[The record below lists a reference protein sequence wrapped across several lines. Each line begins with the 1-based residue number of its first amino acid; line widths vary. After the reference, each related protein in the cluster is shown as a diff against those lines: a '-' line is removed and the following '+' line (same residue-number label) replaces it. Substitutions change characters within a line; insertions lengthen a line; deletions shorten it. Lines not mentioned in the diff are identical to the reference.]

1 MPEKATRDLE
11 QQKIGRLMWQY
22 FVPAFIGVM
31 MNALYNIVDRVFIGR
46 GVGALALSGLSVI
59 FPIMILIAAFGMLI
73 GVGAGVRISI
83 NLGKKDYR
91 QAEKVLGN
99 GLSLMVIV
107 SVLVS
112 VLGFIVKN
120 PLLHLFG
127 ATGET
132 IGYANDYLNIILLG
146 TIFQVVGFSLNNII
160 RSEGNAKIAMY
171 SMLLSAGTN
180 LVLDPIFIFGLKM
193 GVQGAAIATVISQ
206 ILLTI
211 WVLRHF
217 TGSKS
222 IVKFHLPNLKLEPV
236 IIFRILSIGMAPFA
250 MQLAASLVQAT
261 FNTQLIRFGSDV
273 AVGAMGIIN
282 SVVIMIIMSMIA
294 INMAMQPIVGF
305 NYGAKQF
312 HRVKDAWFLA
322 MKSATWVGVI
332 SFIVV
337 QVFPGE
343 IIRLFNNENKELFQ
357 IGVKGLRIF
366 TLMLPVVGYQVIV
379 SSYFQ
384 SIGKAGIAMFLTLL
398 RQVIVL
404 TPLLFILP
412 KFFDLTGVWMAGPVS
427 DFVSACIVLFVTLRE
442 VKLLNK
448 RQEEEAEEKKKPVTE
463 FAQ

>member
-31 MNALYNIVDRVFIGR
+31 MNALYNIVDRIFIGR

-107 SVLVS
+107 SLLVT
-112 VLGFIVKN
+112 VIGFMVKN

-206 ILLTI
+206 ILLTL

-217 TGSKS
+217 RGEKS
-222 IVKFHLPNLKLEPV
+222 IVKLHLPNLKLEPV
-236 IIFRILSIGMAPFA
+236 IILRILSIGMAPFA

-312 HRVKDAWFLA
+312 HRVKETWFLA
-322 MKSATWVGVI
+322 MKSATWVAVI

-343 IIRLFNNENKELFQ
+343 IIRLFNNDNKELFQ

-448 RQEEEAEEKKKPVTE
+448 HQEEEAEEKKKPVSE
-463 FAQ
+463 FAR

>member
-1 MPEKATRDLE
+1 MTEKTTKDLE

-59 FPIMILIAAFGMLI
+59 FPIMILVAAFGMLI

-83 NLGKKDYR
+83 NLGKKDYH

-107 SVLVS
+107 SLLVTI
-112 VLGFIVKN
+112 LGFVVKN
-120 PLLHLFG
+120 TLLRSFG
-127 ATGET
+127 ATNET
-132 IGYANDYLNIILLG
+132 IGYANDYLDIILLG

-206 ILLTI
+206 ILLSI
-211 WVLRHF
+211 WVLHHF
-217 TGSKS
+217 SGSRS
-222 IVKFHLPNLKLEPV
+222 VVKLHLRNLKLEPV
-236 IIFRILSIGMAPFA
+236 IIFRIVSIGMAPFA
-250 MQLAASLVQAT
+250 MQLSASLVQAV
-261 FNTQLIRFGSDV
+261 FNRQLIHFGSDV

-282 SVVIMIIMSMIA
+282 SVIIMIIMSMIA
-294 INMAMQPIVGF
+294 INMALQPIVGF
-305 NYGAKQF
+305 NYGARQF
-312 HRVKDAWFLA
+312 DRVKEAWFLA
-322 MKSATWVGVI
+322 MKSATWVATI
-332 SFIVV
+332 SFLVV

-343 IIRLFNNENKELFQ
+343 IIRLFNNENEELFKT
-357 IGVKGLRIF
+357 GVKGLRIF
-366 TLMLPVVGYQVIV
+366 ALMLPVVGYQVIV

-398 RQVIVL
+398 RQVPFLIL
-404 TPLLFILP
+404 YQRASCLLSP
-412 KFFDLTGVWMAGPVS
+412 CG
-427 DFVSACIVLFVTLRE
+427 R
-442 VKLLNK
+442 
-448 RQEEEAEEKKKPVTE
+448 
-463 FAQ
+463 

>member
-294 INMAMQPIVGF
+294 INMALQPIVGF

-312 HRVKDAWFLA
+312 HRVKEAWFLA
-322 MKSATWVGVI
+322 MKSATWVAVI
-332 SFIVV
+332 SFVFV

-427 DFVSACIVLFVTLRE
+427 DFVSACIVLVVTLRE

-448 RQEEEAEEKKKPVTE
+448 HQKEEAEEKKKPVSE

>member
-59 FPIMILIAAFGMLI
+59 FPIMILVAAFGMLI
-73 GVGAGVRISI
+73 GIGAGVRISI
-83 NLGKKDYR
+83 NLGKKDCR

-107 SVLVS
+107 SLLVT
-112 VLGFIVKN
+112 VVGFMVKN
-120 PLLHLFG
+120 PLLRLFG

-132 IGYANDYLNIILLG
+132 IGYAKDYLNIILLG

-180 LVLDPIFIFGLKM
+180 LILDPIFIFGLKM

-206 ILLTI
+206 ILLTL

-222 IVKFHLPNLKLEPV
+222 IVKFHLLNLKLEPV

-312 HRVKDAWFLA
+312 HRVKEAWFLA
-322 MKSATWVGVI
+322 MKSATWVAVI
-332 SFIVV
+332 SFIAV

-448 RQEEEAEEKKKPVTE
+448 RQEEEAEEKKKPVSE
-463 FAQ
+463 LAQ

>member
-1 MPEKATRDLE
+1 MTEKTTKDLE

-31 MNALYNIVDRVFIGR
+31 MNAMYNIVDRVFIGR
-46 GVGALALSGLSVI
+46 GVGAMALSGLSVI
-59 FPIMILIAAFGMLI
+59 FPIMILVAAFGMLI

-83 NLGKKDYR
+83 NLGKKDYH

-107 SVLVS
+107 SLLVTI
-112 VLGFIVKN
+112 LGFVVKN
-120 PLLHLFG
+120 PLLRSFG
-127 ATGET
+127 ATNET
-132 IGYANDYLNIILLG
+132 IGYANDYLDIILLG
-146 TIFQVVGFSLNNII
+146 TIFQVIGFSLNNII

-206 ILLTI
+206 ILLTV

-217 TGSKS
+217 NSS
-222 IVKFHLPNLKLEPV
+222 RSVVKLHLRNLKLEPV
-236 IIFRILSIGMAPFA
+236 IIFRIVSIGMAPFA
-250 MQLAASLVQAT
+250 MQLSASLVQAV
-261 FNTQLIRFGSDV
+261 FNRQLIHFGSDV

-282 SVVIMIIMSMIA
+282 SVIIMIIMSMIA
-294 INMAMQPIVGF
+294 INMALQPIVGF
-305 NYGAKQF
+305 NYGARQF
-312 HRVKDAWFLA
+312 DRVKEAWFLA
-322 MKSATWVGVI
+322 MKSATWVAII
-332 SFIVV
+332 SFLVV
-337 QVFPGE
+337 QIFPGE
-343 IIRLFNNENKELFQ
+343 IIRLFNNENEELFKT
-357 IGVKGLRIF
+357 GVKGLRIF
-366 TLMLPVVGYQVIV
+366 ALMLPVVGYQVIV

-412 KFFDLTGVWMAGPVS
+412 QFFKLTGVWMASPIS
-427 DFVSACIVLFVTLRE
+427 DFISACIVLVVTLRE
-442 VKLLNK
+442 VKILNEL
-448 RQEEEAEEKKKPVTE
+448 QTSEVTE
-463 FAQ
+463 KEPIIQ

>member
-1 MPEKATRDLE
+1 
-11 QQKIGRLMWQY
+11 MWQY

-59 FPIMILIAAFGMLI
+59 FPIMILVAAFGMLI

-83 NLGKKDYR
+83 NLGKRDVN

-99 GLSLMVIV
+99 GVSLMIIV
-107 SVLVS
+107 SLLVT
-112 VLGFIVKN
+112 VIGFVVKN
-120 PLLHLFG
+120 PLLRSFG

-132 IGYANDYLNIILLG
+132 IGYANDYLDIILLG

-180 LVLDPIFIFGLKM
+180 LVLDPIFIFVLKM

-206 ILLTI
+206 VLLTV

-217 TGSKS
+217 KS
-222 IVKFHLPNLKLEPV
+222 SRAVVKLHVRNLKLEPV
-236 IIFRILSIGMAPFA
+236 IIFRIVSIGMAPFA
-250 MQLAASLVQAT
+250 MQLAASLVQAI
-261 FNTQLIRFGSDV
+261 FNTQLIRFSSDV

-294 INMAMQPIVGF
+294 INMALQPIVGF
-305 NYGAKQF
+305 NYGARQF
-312 HRVKDAWFLA
+312 HRVKEAWFLA
-322 MKSATWVGVI
+322 MKSATWIAVI

-337 QVFPGE
+337 EIFPGE
-343 IIRLFNNENKELFQ
+343 IVRLFNNENEELFR
-357 IGVKGLRIF
+357 IGVRGLRIF

-404 TPLLFILP
+404 MPLLFILP
-412 KFFDLTGVWMAGPVS
+412 KFFNLTGVWMASPIS
-427 DFVSACIVLFVTLRE
+427 DFISATVVFFITLRE
-442 VKLLNK
+442 VKILNEL
-448 RQEEEAEEKKKPVTE
+448 QGVEE
-463 FAQ
+463 

>member
-1 MPEKATRDLE
+1 MTEKTTKDLE

-31 MNALYNIVDRVFIGR
+31 MNAMYNIVDRVFIGR
-46 GVGALALSGLSVI
+46 GVGAMALSGLSVI
-59 FPIMILIAAFGMLI
+59 FPIMILVAAFGMLI

-83 NLGKKDYR
+83 NLGKKDYH

-107 SVLVS
+107 SLLVTI
-112 VLGFIVKN
+112 LGFVVKN
-120 PLLHLFG
+120 PLLRSFG
-127 ATGET
+127 ATNET
-132 IGYANDYLNIILLG
+132 IGYANDYLDIILLG
-146 TIFQVVGFSLNNII
+146 TIFQVIGFSLNNII

-206 ILLTI
+206 ILLTV

-217 TGSKS
+217 NSS
-222 IVKFHLPNLKLEPV
+222 RSVVKLHLRNLKLEPV
-236 IIFRILSIGMAPFA
+236 IIFRIVSIGMAPFA
-250 MQLAASLVQAT
+250 MQLSASLVQAV
-261 FNTQLIRFGSDV
+261 FNRQLIHFGSDV

-282 SVVIMIIMSMIA
+282 SVIIMIIMSMIA
-294 INMAMQPIVGF
+294 INMALQPIVGF
-305 NYGAKQF
+305 NYGARQF
-312 HRVKDAWFLA
+312 DRVKEAWFLA
-322 MKSATWVGVI
+322 MKSATWVAII
-332 SFIVV
+332 SFLVV
-337 QVFPGE
+337 QIFPGE
-343 IIRLFNNENKELFQ
+343 IIRLFNNENEELFKT
-357 IGVKGLRIF
+357 GVKGLRIF
-366 TLMLPVVGYQVIV
+366 ALMLPVVGYQVIV

-412 KFFDLTGVWMAGPVS
+412 QFFKLTGVWMASPIS
-427 DFVSACIVLFVTLRE
+427 DFISACIVLVVTLRE
-442 VKLLNK
+442 VKILNK
-448 RQEEEAEEKKKPVTE
+448 LQTDEVTE
-463 FAQ
+463 KEPVIQ

>member
-1 MPEKATRDLE
+1 MTEKTTRDLE
-11 QQKIGRLMWQY
+11 TKKIGRLMWQY
-22 FVPAFIGVM
+22 FLPAFVGVM

-59 FPIMILIAAFGMLI
+59 FPIMILVAAFGMLI

-83 NLGKKDYR
+83 NLGKKDHL

-99 GLSLMVIV
+99 GLTLMIFVSL
-107 SVLVS
+107 LVT
-112 VLGFIVKN
+112 VGGFLVKD

-127 ATGET
+127 ANHTT
-132 IGYANDYLNIILLG
+132 ISYANDYLDIILMG
-146 TIFQVVGFSLNNII
+146 TVFQVVGFSLNNII
-160 RSEGNAKIAMY
+160 RSEGNAKVAMY

-180 LVLDPIFIFGLKM
+180 LVLDPVFIFGLNM
-193 GVQGAAIATVISQ
+193 GVKGAAIATVIAQ
-206 ILLTI
+206 ILLTL

-217 TGSKS
+217 TGTKS
-222 IVKFHLPNLKLEPV
+222 IVKLHVNHLKPDRV

-250 MQLAASLVQAT
+250 MQLAASMVQAV

-282 SVVIMIIMSMIA
+282 SVVIMIIMSMVA
-294 INMAMQPIVGF
+294 VNMALQPIVGF
-305 NYGAKQF
+305 NYGARQF
-312 HRVKDAWFLA
+312 GRVKEAWFLA
-322 MKSATWVGVI
+322 MKAATWVAVI
-332 SFIVV
+332 SFLAV

-343 IIRLFNNENKELFQ
+343 IIRLFNNENRELFQ

-366 TLMLPVVGYQVIV
+366 TLMLPVVGAQVIV

-404 TPLLFILP
+404 MPLLFVLP
-412 KFFDLTGVWMAGPVS
+412 LFFNLTGVWMAGPVS
-427 DFVSACIVLFVTLRE
+427 DFVSACIVLFVSLRE

-448 RQEEEAEEKKKPVTE
+448 LQEEEVEKKKKPVTE
-463 FAQ
+463 MAQ